1 MAFFY
6 VVFRDIQYFA
16 EMGNFYTDD
25 ALSGTSMYKKPM
37 NKYNSHALT
46 SWAVE
51 ERPREKVMANG
62 IQHLSD
68 SELLAILL
76 GSGTRNQTAVELARI
91 ILQGSGNSLM
101 ELGRKSI
108 GELVRIKGVGP
119 AKAITLLAAMELGR
133 RRTGMN
139 HMEKISVKSSETVF
153 KLFHPLLG
161 DLEHEEF
168 WLLMLNRANRVLGRY
183 KVSQGG
189 LSGTVIDTRIILK
202 KALDNLASS
211 IVVCHNHPSGNMQ
224 PSDADVKIT
233 GKLKKAAEML
243 EIKLLDHVIIADKS
257 YFSFADEGLIS

>member
-1 MAFFY
+1 MMPVPAH
-6 VVFRDIQYFA
+6 QY
-16 EMGNFYTDD
+16 
-25 ALSGTSMYKKPM
+25 LKRIM
-37 NKYNSHALT
+37 NEYNSHALT
-46 SWAVE
+46 TWAVE

-62 IQHLSD
+62 VQYLSD

-76 GSGTRNQTAVELARI
+76 GSGTRNMTAVELARI
-91 ILQGSGNSLM
+91 ILKGSDNSLQ

-108 GELVRIKGVGP
+108 GDLVRIKGVGP

-133 RRTGMN
+133 RRAGMN
-139 HMEKISVKSSETVF
+139 HVEKIPVKSSETVF
-153 KLFHPLLG
+153 NLFHPLLG

-168 WLLMLNRANRVLGRY
+168 WLLMLNRANRVLGRF

-211 IVVCHNHPSGNMQ
+211 IIVCHNHPSGNNQ

>member
-1 MAFFY
+1 
-6 VVFRDIQYFA
+6 
-16 EMGNFYTDD
+16 
-25 ALSGTSMYKKPM
+25 M
-37 NKYNSHALT
+37 NKYDSHALT
-46 SWAVE
+46 TWAVE

-62 IQHLSD
+62 VQYLSD

-76 GSGTRNQTAVELARI
+76 GSGTKHITSVELARQ
-91 ILQGSGNSLM
+91 ILKGAGNSLQQ
-101 ELGRKSI
+101 LGRQGI

-119 AKAITLLAAMELGR
+119 AKAITILAALELGR
-133 RRTGMN
+133 RRAGLQ
-139 HMEKISVKSSETVF
+139 HSEKTPVKSSETVYR
-153 KLFHPLLG
+153 LFHPLMG

-211 IVVCHNHPSGNMQ
+211 IIVCHNHPSGNKQ
-224 PSDADVKIT
+224 PSDADLKIT
-233 GKLKKAAEML
+233 EKLKKAAEML

-257 YFSFADEGLIS
+257 YFSFADEGLIN

>member
-1 MAFFY
+1 
-6 VVFRDIQYFA
+6 
-16 EMGNFYTDD
+16 
-25 ALSGTSMYKKPM
+25 M
-37 NKYNSHALT
+37 NEYNSHALT
-46 SWAVE
+46 TWAVE

-62 IQHLSD
+62 VQYLSD

-76 GSGTRNQTAVELARI
+76 GSGTRNQTAVELARC
-91 ILQGSGNSLM
+91 ILRGSGNSLQ
-101 ELGRKSI
+101 ELGRQSI

-119 AKAITLLAAMELGR
+119 AKAISLLAAMEIGR
-133 RRTGMN
+133 RRAGMQ
-139 HMEKISVKSSETVF
+139 HVEKIAVKSSETVF
-153 KLFHPLLG
+153 KLFHPLMG

-202 KALDNLASS
+202 KALDTLASS
-211 IVVCHNHPSGNMQ
+211 IIVCHNHPSGNMQ

-243 EIKLLDHVIIADKS
+243 EIKLLDHVIIADKT